1 MRPAELNPF
10 FRALSDLGGV
20 GSKSVRHYARLL
32 GRASADPRVGDLV
45 FHLPVDVLDRRA
57 RPEIA
62 TAPHGAIATLTVRID
77 RHEAPK
83 RRGAPYKVFAH
94 DETGELALV
103 YFHAQPDWLRRLL
116 PEGETRLVSGKVEWY
131 SGRPQMVHPD
141 HVVAPEDEASLP
153 TIEPIY
159 PLTEGLTARVLTK
172 TVAGALETVP
182 DLPEWQDPHWLAKGG
197 YPSFHAA
204 IDRLHHPTD
213 IADLAPNAPARL
225 RLAYD
230 ELLSGQLALALIRRR
245 IRRQSGVA
253 RTWDAERVAAVRAAL
268 PFELTGAQ
276 SAALTEIAGDLKAPH
291 RMLRLLQGDVGSGKT
306 AVAVVAI
313 AMAVTSGSQAALMAP
328 TALLARQHFEA
339 LAPLFATFGISCR
352 LLVGGVPTGERT
364 EIRSGLDAGTVDVV
378 IGTHAMFQED
388 VTFRDLGL
396 VIVDEQHRFGV
407 HQRLAL
413 SEKGPSSD
421 VLVMTATPIPRT
433 LVLTVFGDMD
443 VSRLTEKPPGRTPI
457 DTRTVPLGRLDDV
470 VDRLEAA
477 LARGEKAYWICPL
490 VEDSDVVELAAVT
503 ERHRALQARLGD
515 RVGLVHGKI
524 KGSERDEVMGRF
536 RNGDLKVLVS
546 TTVVEVGVDV
556 PDATIMVI
564 EHAERFGL
572 AQLHQLRGRVG
583 RGARRSVCLLL
594 YKEPLGETAKGR
606 LTVMRDSEDGFVIAE
621 EDLRLR
627 GEGELLGTRQSGLP
641 GFRLAV
647 PEVHGELI
655 AAAHDDARLI
665 IETDPDLTTERGR
678 ALRVLLYL
686 FERDEAVRL
695 LRAG

>member
-20 GSKSVRHYARLL
+20 GPKTVKHYARLL
-32 GRASADPRVGDLV
+32 GRASDDPRVGDLI

-62 TAPHGAIATLTVRID
+62 TAPHGAIATLTVRIA

-103 YFHAQPDWLRRLL
+103 FFHAQPDWLRRLL
-116 PEGETRLVSGKVEWY
+116 PEGEPRLVSGKVEWY

-141 HVVAPEDEASLP
+141 HVVAPEDEDKLP

-159 PLTEGLTARVLTK
+159 PLTEGLTARALTK
-172 TVAGALETVP
+172 TIASALETVP
-182 DLPEWQDPHWLAKGG
+182 ELPEWQDRHWLAKSH
-197 YPSFHAA
+197 YPAFHAA
-204 IDRLHHPTD
+204 LDRLHHPTD
-213 IADLAPNAPARL
+213 LADLSPSSPARL

-230 ELLSGQLALALIRRR
+230 ELLSGQLALALLRLR

-253 RTWDAERVAAVRAAL
+253 RSWDAERVAAVRATL

-276 SAALTEIAGDLKAPH
+276 TAALTDIAADLKAPH

-306 AVAVVAI
+306 AVAVVSI
-313 AMAVTSGSQAALMAP
+313 AMAVSSGAQAALMAP
-328 TALLARQHFEA
+328 TSLLARQHFEA
-339 LAPLFATFGISCR
+339 LGPLFASFGISCR
-352 LLVGGVPTGERT
+352 LLVGGIPAGERSQ
-364 EIRSGLDAGTVDVV
+364 IRSGLDAGTIDVV

-433 LVLTVFGDMD
+433 LVLTTFGDMD

-490 VEDSDVVELAAVT
+490 VEDSDLVELAAVT
-503 ERHRALQARLGD
+503 ERHRALVARLGD

-524 KGSERDEVMGRF
+524 KGAERDEVMGRF
-536 RNGDLKVLVS
+536 RDGDLKVLVS

-606 LTVMRDSEDGFVIAE
+606 LSVMRDSEDGFVIAE

-641 GFRLAV
+641 GFRLVV
-647 PEVHGELI
+647 PELHGDLI

-665 IETDPDLTTERGR
+665 IETDPDLTSERGR
-678 ALRVLLYL
+678 ALRILLYL

>member
-20 GSKSVRHYARLL
+20 GPKTVKHYARLL
-32 GRASADPRVGDLV
+32 GRASDDPRVGDLI

-62 TAPHGAIATLTVRID
+62 TAPHGAIATLTVRIA

-103 YFHAQPDWLRRLL
+103 FFHAQPDWLRRLL

-141 HVVAPEDEASLP
+141 HVVAPEDEDKLP

-159 PLTEGLTARVLTK
+159 PLTEGLTVRVLTK
-172 TVAGALETVP
+172 TIASALETVP
-182 DLPEWQDPHWLAKGG
+182 ELPEWQDRHWLAKGH
-197 YPSFHAA
+197 YPAFHAA
-204 IDRLHHPTD
+204 LDRLHHPTD
-213 IADLAPNAPARL
+213 LADLSPSSPARL

-230 ELLSGQLALALIRRR
+230 ELLSGQLALALLRLR

-253 RTWDAERVAAVRAAL
+253 RSWDAERVAAVRAAL

-276 SAALTEIAGDLKAPH
+276 TAALTDIAADLKAPH

-306 AVAVVAI
+306 AVAVVSI
-313 AMAVTSGSQAALMAP
+313 AMAVSSGAQAALMAP
-328 TALLARQHFEA
+328 TSLLARQHFEA
-339 LAPLFATFGISCR
+339 LGPLFASFGISCR
-352 LLVGGVPTGERT
+352 LLVGGIPAGERSQ
-364 EIRSGLDAGTVDVV
+364 IRSGLDAGTIDVV

-433 LVLTVFGDMD
+433 LVLTTFGDMD

-477 LARGEKAYWICPL
+477 LERGEKAYWICPL
-490 VEDSDVVELAAVT
+490 VEDSDLVELAAVT
-503 ERHRALQARLGD
+503 ERHRALVARLGD

-524 KGSERDEVMGRF
+524 KGAERDQVMGRF
-536 RNGDLKVLVS
+536 RDGDLKVLVS

-606 LTVMRDSEDGFVIAE
+606 LSVMRDSEDGFVIAE

-641 GFRLAV
+641 VFRLAV
-647 PEVHGELI
+647 PELHGDLI

-665 IETDPDLTTERGR
+665 IETDPDLTSERGR
-678 ALRVLLYL
+678 ALRILLYL